1 MKQYKN
7 RWIEVLIVEDK
18 HHILREKEEQSYF
31 SYQFERL
38 FLFFKHLIKG
48 KPELPSY

>member
-18 HHILREKEEQSYF
+18 HHILRV
-31 SYQFERL
+31 ERRTK
-38 FLFFKHLIKG
+38 LFFLSI
-48 KPELPSY
+48 